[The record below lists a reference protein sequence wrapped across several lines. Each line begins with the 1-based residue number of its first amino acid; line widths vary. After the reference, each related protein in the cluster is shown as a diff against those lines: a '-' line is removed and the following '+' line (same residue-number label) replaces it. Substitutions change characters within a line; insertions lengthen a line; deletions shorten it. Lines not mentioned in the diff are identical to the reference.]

1 MATNQPSD
9 HSSVNQLVSRLNR
22 LASIDPSAIER
33 IARAVDEE
41 LAKAGATAKSLSQA
55 ERDMCG
61 HTGNNPEMLAQF
73 QAKQRADEKI
83 VAGIPAL
90 QREIME
96 TMFGRDPSVLALR
109 WTALQSEIKAGRIA
123 P

>member
-1 MATNQPSD
+1 MATEPSD
-9 HSSVNQLVSRLNR
+9 HSAVNQLVSRLNR

-41 LAKAGATAKSLSQA
+41 LTKAGATAKSLSAQELEICA
-55 ERDMCG
+55 G
-61 HTGNNPEMLAQF
+61 TGTNPEMLAQF

-96 TMFGRDPSVLALR
+96 TMFGRDPGVLALR
-109 WTALQSEIKAGRIA
+109 WTDLQGQIRTGKVA

>member
-9 HSSVNQLVSRLNR
+9 HSAVNQLVSRLNR
-22 LASIDPSAIER
+22 LASIDPAAIER

-41 LAKAGATAKSLSQA
+41 LTKAGATAKCLSQGH
-55 ERDMCG
+55 RDLLG
-61 HTGNNPEMLAQF
+61 STGVDADQLAGF
-73 QAKQRADEKI
+73 LAKQAADARI

>member
-9 HSSVNQLVSRLNR
+9 RSAVNQLVSKLNR
-22 LASIDPSAIER
+22 LASVDPSAIER

-41 LAKAGATAKSLSQA
+41 LNKAGATAKSLSQA
-55 ERDMCG
+55 ERDMCANV
-61 HTGNNPEMLAQF
+61 GNDPDKFAAF

-83 VAGIPAL
+83 VAGIPAP

-96 TMFGRDPSVLALR
+96 TMYGRDPSVLALR
-109 WTALQSEIKAGRIA
+109 WTSLQAGIRDGSI
-123 P
+123 PR